1 MQPVWTQLYIIVVQ
15 KAEKRIINKINKVI
29 LMSMSYNMKTGFL
42 AAMVG
47 LAVLTSCGS
56 KQQRQAPSAVYK
68 TMKVAAKTVQLD
80 TKYSATIRGR
90 QDIDVFPQVGGT
102 LQKLCV
108 TEGQTVKK
116 GQTLFIIDQV
126 PYQAALNTAEAAL
139 KAAEA
144 QLATAELNY
153 NSRKQL
159 FEERVVSEFDMQT
172 AQNSMLSAKAA
183 VAQAKAQVVN
193 ARNSLSY
200 TVVKSP
206 SDGVVGTLPY
216 RQGALVGA
224 SMPQP
229 LTTVSDNS
237 QMYVYFSLN
246 ESELLKLARQY
257 GSIDSAV
264 VNMPPVRLLL
274 VDGSEYEELGKV
286 ESVSGVVDRQ
296 TGSVQ
301 LRAVFNN
308 PGKLLHSGS
317 TGNVIIPAT
326 YENAFVVPAAATVQ
340 TQDKFKVYIVDE
352 KGIAHSQLITILE
365 KDGGDEF
372 IVTSGLSG
380 GEEIVAEGAGMVKEG
395 QDVKKL
401 GQAQEQPQNTE
412 NK

>member
-1 MQPVWTQLYIIVVQ
+1 M
-15 KAEKRIINKINKVI
+15 R
-29 LMSMSYNMKTGFL
+29 MSYNIKTGL
-42 AAMVG
+42 LTAIVG
-47 LAVLTSCGS
+47 LAVLTSCGK
-56 KQQRQAPSAVYK
+56 KQQQQMPSAVYK
-68 TMKVAAKTVQLD
+68 TVKVSTQTIQLD

-90 QDIDVFPQVGGT
+90 QDIDVYPQVGGT

-126 PYQAALNTAEAAL
+126 PFQAALNTAEAAL

-144 QLATAELNY
+144 QQATAELNY

-159 FEERVVSEFDMQT
+159 FDERVVSEFDMQT
-172 AQNSMLSAKAA
+172 AHNSLLSAKAA

-216 RQGALVGA
+216 RQGALVGS
-224 SMPQP
+224 SMPKP
-229 LTTVSDNS
+229 LTTVSDNT

-246 ESELLKLARQY
+246 ESELLKLAREY

-274 VDGSEYEELGKV
+274 VDGSEYEEVGKV
-286 ESVSGVVDRQ
+286 ESVSGVVDRS

-308 PGKLLHSGS
+308 PNKLLHSGS

-326 YENAFVVPAAATVQ
+326 FENAIVVPAAATVQ
-340 TQDKFKVYIVDE
+340 TQDKFKVFIVDE
-352 KGIAHSQLITILE
+352 NGIAHSQLITINE
-365 KDGGDEF
+365 KDGGNEF
-372 IVTSGLSG
+372 IVTSGLKG

-401 GQAQEQPQNTE
+401 NQNQPAET
-412 NK
+412 K

>member
-1 MQPVWTQLYIIVVQ
+1 M
-15 KAEKRIINKINKVI
+15 R
-29 LMSMSYNMKTGFL
+29 MSYNIKTGL
-42 AAMVG
+42 LTAIVG
-47 LAVLTSCGS
+47 LAVLTSCGK
-56 KQQRQAPSAVYK
+56 KQQQQMPSAVYK
-68 TMKVAAKTVQLD
+68 TVKVSTQTIQLD
-80 TKYSATIRGR
+80 TEYSATIRGR
-90 QDIDVFPQVGGT
+90 QDIDVYPQVGGT

-126 PYQAALNTAEAAL
+126 PFQAALNTAEAAL

-144 QLATAELNY
+144 QQATAELNY

-159 FEERVVSEFDMQT
+159 FDERVVSEFDMQT
-172 AQNSMLSAKAA
+172 AHNALLSAKAA

-200 TVVKSP
+200 TIVKSP

-216 RQGALVGA
+216 RQGALVGS
-224 SMPQP
+224 SMPKP
-229 LTTVSDNS
+229 LTTVSDNT

-246 ESELLKLARQY
+246 ESELLKLAREY

-274 VDGSEYEELGKV
+274 VDGSEYEEVGKV
-286 ESVSGVVDRQ
+286 ESVSGVVDRS

-308 PGKLLHSGS
+308 PNKLLHSGS

-326 YENAFVVPAAATVQ
+326 FENVIVVPAAATVQ
-340 TQDKFKVYIVDE
+340 TQDKFKVFIVDE
-352 KGIAHSQLITILE
+352 NGIAHGQLITINE
-365 KDGGDEF
+365 KDGGNEF
-372 IVTSGLSG
+372 IVTSGLKG

-401 GQAQEQPQNTE
+401 NQNQPAET
-412 NK
+412 K

>member
-1 MQPVWTQLYIIVVQ
+1 M
-15 KAEKRIINKINKVI
+15 R
-29 LMSMSYNMKTGFL
+29 MSYNIKTGL
-42 AAMVG
+42 LTAIVG
-47 LAVLTSCGS
+47 LAVLTSCGK
-56 KQQRQAPSAVYK
+56 KQQQQMPSAVYK
-68 TMKVAAKTVQLD
+68 TVKVSTQTIQLD
-80 TKYSATIRGR
+80 TEYSATIRGR
-90 QDIDVFPQVGGT
+90 QDIDVYPQVGGT

-144 QLATAELNY
+144 QQATAELNY

-159 FEERVVSEFDMQT
+159 FDERVVSEFDMQT
-172 AQNSMLSAKAA
+172 AHNALLSAKAA

-216 RQGALVGA
+216 RQGALVGS
-224 SMPQP
+224 SMPKP

-246 ESELLKLARQY
+246 ESELLKLAREY

-274 VDGSEYEELGKV
+274 VDGSEYEEVGKV
-286 ESVSGVVDRQ
+286 ESVSGVVDRS

-308 PGKLLHSGS
+308 PNKLLHSGS

-326 YENAFVVPAAATVQ
+326 FENAIVVPAAATVQ
-340 TQDKFKVYIVDE
+340 TQDKFKVFIVDE
-352 KGIAHSQLITILE
+352 NGIAHSQLITINE
-365 KDGGDEF
+365 KDGGNEF
-372 IVTSGLSG
+372 IVTSGLKG

-401 GQAQEQPQNTE
+401 NQNQPAET
-412 NK
+412 K

>member
-1 MQPVWTQLYIIVVQ
+1 M
-15 KAEKRIINKINKVI
+15 R
-29 LMSMSYNMKTGFL
+29 MSYNIKTGL
-42 AAMVG
+42 LTAIVG
-47 LAVLTSCGS
+47 LAVLTSCGK
-56 KQQRQAPSAVYK
+56 KQQQQMPSAVYK
-68 TMKVAAKTVQLD
+68 TVKVSTQTIQLD
-80 TKYSATIRGR
+80 TEYSATIRGR
-90 QDIDVFPQVGGT
+90 QDIDVYPQVGGT

-126 PYQAALNTAEAAL
+126 PFQAALNTAEAAL

-144 QLATAELNY
+144 QQATAELNY

-159 FEERVVSEFDMQT
+159 FDERVVSEFDMQT
-172 AQNSMLSAKAA
+172 AHNALLSAKAA
-183 VAQAKAQVVN
+183 VAQAKAQVLN

-216 RQGALVGA
+216 RQGALVGS
-224 SMPQP
+224 SMPKP

-246 ESELLKLARQY
+246 ESELLKLAREY

-274 VDGSEYEELGKV
+274 VDGSEYEEVGKV
-286 ESVSGVVDRQ
+286 ESVSGVVDRS

-308 PGKLLHSGS
+308 PNKLLHSGS

-326 YENAFVVPAAATVQ
+326 FENAIVVPAAATVQ
-340 TQDKFKVYIVDE
+340 TQDKFKVFIVDE
-352 KGIAHSQLITILE
+352 NGIAHSQLITINE
-365 KDGGDEF
+365 KDGGNEF
-372 IVTSGLSG
+372 IVTSGLKG

-401 GQAQEQPQNTE
+401 NQNQPAET
-412 NK
+412 K

>member
-1 MQPVWTQLYIIVVQ
+1 
-15 KAEKRIINKINKVI
+15 
-29 LMSMSYNMKTGFL
+29 MSMSYNMKN
-42 AAMVG
+42 G
-47 LAVLTSCGS
+47 LLTLVAGLVVLTSCGS
-56 KQQRQAPSAVYK
+56 RQQRQTPSATYK
-68 TMKVAAKTVQLD
+68 TMKVTTKTIQLD
-80 TKYSATIRGR
+80 TKYTATIRGR
-90 QDIDVFPQVGGT
+90 QDIDVYPQVGGT

-126 PYQAALNTAEAAL
+126 PFQAALNTAEAAL

-144 QLATAELNY
+144 QQATAELNY
-153 NSRKQL
+153 NSRKKL
-159 FEERVVSEFDMQT
+159 FDERVVSEFDMQT
-172 AQNSMLSAKAA
+172 AHNSLLSAKAA

-216 RQGALVGA
+216 RQGALVGS

-246 ESELLKLARQY
+246 ETQLLKMAREY
-257 GSIDSAV
+257 GSLDSAV

-274 VDGSEYEELGKV
+274 VDGSEYDEMGKV
-286 ESVSGVVDRQ
+286 ESVSGVVDRN

-308 PGKLLHSGS
+308 PNKLLHSGS
-317 TGNVIIPAT
+317 TGNVVIPAT
-326 YENAFVVPAAATVQ
+326 FENAIVVPAAATVQ
-340 TQDKFKVYIVDE
+340 TQDKFKVFVVDAN
-352 KGIAHSQLITILE
+352 GIATSKLITIDE
-365 KDGGDEF
+365 KDGGNEF
-372 IVTSGLSG
+372 IVTSGLEG

-401 GQAQEQPQNTE
+401 NQNQNQNAET
-412 NK
+412 K

>member
-1 MQPVWTQLYIIVVQ
+1 M
-15 KAEKRIINKINKVI
+15 R
-29 LMSMSYNMKTGFL
+29 MSYNIKTGL
-42 AAMVG
+42 LTAIVG
-47 LAVLTSCGS
+47 LAVLTSCGK
-56 KQQRQAPSAVYK
+56 KQQQQMPSAVYK
-68 TMKVAAKTVQLD
+68 TVKVSTQTIQLD
-80 TKYSATIRGR
+80 TEYSATIRGR
-90 QDIDVFPQVGGT
+90 QDIDVYPQVGGT

-126 PYQAALNTAEAAL
+126 PFQAALNTAEAAL

-144 QLATAELNY
+144 QQATAELNY

-159 FEERVVSEFDMQT
+159 FDERVVSEFDMQT
-172 AQNSMLSAKAA
+172 AHNALLSAKAA

-216 RQGALVGA
+216 RQGALVGS
-224 SMPQP
+224 SMPKP

-246 ESELLKLARQY
+246 ESELLKLARKY

-274 VDGSEYEELGKV
+274 VDGSEYEEVGKV
-286 ESVSGVVDRQ
+286 ESVSGVVDRS

-308 PGKLLHSGS
+308 PNKLLHSGS

-326 YENAFVVPAAATVQ
+326 FENVIVVPAAATVQ
-340 TQDKFKVYIVDE
+340 TQDKFKVFIVDE
-352 KGIAHSQLITILE
+352 NGIAHSQLITINE
-365 KDGGDEF
+365 KDGGNEF
-372 IVTSGLSG
+372 IVTSGLKG

-401 GQAQEQPQNTE
+401 NQNQPAET
-412 NK
+412 K

>member
-1 MQPVWTQLYIIVVQ
+1 
-15 KAEKRIINKINKVI
+15 
-29 LMSMSYNMKTGFL
+29 MKTGFL
-42 AAMVG
+42 TAMVG

>member
-1 MQPVWTQLYIIVVQ
+1 M
-15 KAEKRIINKINKVI
+15 R
-29 LMSMSYNMKTGFL
+29 MSYNIKTGFL
-42 AAMVG
+42 TAIVG
-47 LAVLTSCGS
+47 LAVLTSCGK
-56 KQQRQAPSAVYK
+56 KQQQQMPSAVYK
-68 TMKVAAKTVQLD
+68 TVKVSTQTIQLD
-80 TKYSATIRGR
+80 TEYSATIRGR
-90 QDIDVFPQVGGT
+90 QDIDVYPQVGGT

-126 PYQAALNTAEAAL
+126 PFQAALNTAEAAL

-144 QLATAELNY
+144 QQATAELNY

-159 FEERVVSEFDMQT
+159 FDERVVSEFDMQT
-172 AQNSMLSAKAA
+172 AHNALLSAKAA

-216 RQGALVGA
+216 RQGALVGS
-224 SMPQP
+224 SMPKP

-246 ESELLKLARQY
+246 ESELLKLAREY

-274 VDGSEYEELGKV
+274 VDGSEYEEVGKV
-286 ESVSGVVDRQ
+286 ESVSGVVDRS

-308 PGKLLHSGS
+308 PNKLLHSGS

-326 YENAFVVPAAATVQ
+326 FENVIVVPAAATVQ
-340 TQDKFKVYIVDE
+340 TQDKFKVFIVDE
-352 KGIAHSQLITILE
+352 NGIAHSQLITINE
-365 KDGGDEF
+365 KDGGNEF
-372 IVTSGLSG
+372 IVTSGLKG

-401 GQAQEQPQNTE
+401 NQNQPAET
-412 NK
+412 K

>member
-1 MQPVWTQLYIIVVQ
+1 M
-15 KAEKRIINKINKVI
+15 R
-29 LMSMSYNMKTGFL
+29 MSYNIKTGL
-42 AAMVG
+42 LTAIVG
-47 LAVLTSCGS
+47 LAVLTSCGK
-56 KQQRQAPSAVYK
+56 KQQQQMPSAVYK
-68 TMKVAAKTVQLD
+68 TVKVSTQTIQLD
-80 TKYSATIRGR
+80 TEYSATIRGR
-90 QDIDVFPQVGGT
+90 QDIDVYPQVGGT

-126 PYQAALNTAEAAL
+126 PFQAALNTAEAAL

-144 QLATAELNY
+144 QQATAELNY

-159 FEERVVSEFDMQT
+159 FDERVVSEFDMQT
-172 AQNSMLSAKAA
+172 AHNALLSAKAA

-216 RQGALVGA
+216 RQGALVGS
-224 SMPQP
+224 SMPKP

-246 ESELLKLARQY
+246 ESELLKLAREY

-274 VDGSEYEELGKV
+274 VDGSEYEEVGKV
-286 ESVSGVVDRQ
+286 ESVSGVVDRS

-308 PGKLLHSGS
+308 PNKLLHSGS

-326 YENAFVVPAAATVQ
+326 FENVIVVPAAATVQ
-340 TQDKFKVYIVDE
+340 TQDKFKVFIVDE
-352 KGIAHSQLITILE
+352 NGIAHSQLITINE
-365 KDGGDEF
+365 KDGGNEF
-372 IVTSGLSG
+372 IVTSGLKG

-401 GQAQEQPQNTE
+401 NQSQPAET
-412 NK
+412 K

>member
-1 MQPVWTQLYIIVVQ
+1 
-15 KAEKRIINKINKVI
+15 
-29 LMSMSYNMKTGFL
+29 MSYNIKTGL
-42 AAMVG
+42 LTAIVG
-47 LAVLTSCGS
+47 LAVLTSCGK
-56 KQQRQAPSAVYK
+56 KQQQQMPSAVYK
-68 TMKVAAKTVQLD
+68 TVKVSTQTIQLD
-80 TKYSATIRGR
+80 TEYSATIRGR
-90 QDIDVFPQVGGT
+90 QDIDVYPQVGGT

-126 PYQAALNTAEAAL
+126 PFQAALNTAEAAL

-144 QLATAELNY
+144 QQATAELNY

-159 FEERVVSEFDMQT
+159 FDERVVSEFDMQT
-172 AQNSMLSAKAA
+172 AHNALLSAKAA

-216 RQGALVGA
+216 RQGALVGS
-224 SMPQP
+224 SMPKP

-246 ESELLKLARQY
+246 ESELLKLAREY

-274 VDGSEYEELGKV
+274 VDGSEYEEVGKV
-286 ESVSGVVDRQ
+286 ESVSGVVDRS

-308 PGKLLHSGS
+308 PNKLLHSGS

-326 YENAFVVPAAATVQ
+326 FENAIVVPAAATVQ
-340 TQDKFKVYIVDE
+340 TQDKFKVFIVDE
-352 KGIAHSQLITILE
+352 NGIAHSQLITINE
-365 KDGGDEF
+365 KDGGNEF
-372 IVTSGLSG
+372 IVTSGLKG

-401 GQAQEQPQNTE
+401 NQDQPAET
-412 NK
+412 K

>member
-1 MQPVWTQLYIIVVQ
+1 M
-15 KAEKRIINKINKVI
+15 R
-29 LMSMSYNMKTGFL
+29 MSYNIKTGL
-42 AAMVG
+42 LTAIVG
-47 LAVLTSCGS
+47 LAVLTSCGK
-56 KQQRQAPSAVYK
+56 KQQQQMPSAVYK
-68 TMKVAAKTVQLD
+68 TVKVSTQTIQLD
-80 TKYSATIRGR
+80 TEYSATIRGR
-90 QDIDVFPQVGGT
+90 QDIDVYPQVGGT

-126 PYQAALNTAEAAL
+126 PFQAALNTAEAAL

-144 QLATAELNY
+144 QQATAELNY

-159 FEERVVSEFDMQT
+159 FDERVVSEFDMQT
-172 AQNSMLSAKAA
+172 AHNALLSAKAA

-216 RQGALVGA
+216 RQGALVGS
-224 SMPQP
+224 SMPKP

-246 ESELLKLARQY
+246 ESELLKLAREY

-274 VDGSEYEELGKV
+274 VDGSEYEEVGKV
-286 ESVSGVVDRQ
+286 ESVSGVVDRS

-308 PGKLLHSGS
+308 PNKLLHSGS

-326 YENAFVVPAAATVQ
+326 FENVIVVPATATVQ
-340 TQDKFKVYIVDE
+340 TQDKFKVFIVDE
-352 KGIAHSQLITILE
+352 NGIAHSQLITINE
-365 KDGGDEF
+365 KDGGNEF
-372 IVTSGLSG
+372 IVTSGLKG

-401 GQAQEQPQNTE
+401 NQNQPAET
-412 NK
+412 K

>member
-1 MQPVWTQLYIIVVQ
+1 M
-15 KAEKRIINKINKVI
+15 R
-29 LMSMSYNMKTGFL
+29 MSYNIKTGL
-42 AAMVG
+42 LTAIVG
-47 LAVLTSCGS
+47 LAVLTSCGK
-56 KQQRQAPSAVYK
+56 KQQQQMPSAIYK
-68 TMKVAAKTVQLD
+68 TVKVSTQTIQLD
-80 TKYSATIRGR
+80 TEYSATIRGR
-90 QDIDVFPQVGGT
+90 QDIDVYPQVGGT

-126 PYQAALNTAEAAL
+126 PFQAALNTAEAAL

-144 QLATAELNY
+144 QQATAELNY

-159 FEERVVSEFDMQT
+159 FDERVVSEFDMQT
-172 AQNSMLSAKAA
+172 AHNALLSAKAA

-200 TVVKSP
+200 TIVKSP

-216 RQGALVGA
+216 RQGALVGS
-224 SMPQP
+224 SMPKP
-229 LTTVSDNS
+229 LTTVSDNT

-246 ESELLKLARQY
+246 ESELLKLAREY
-257 GSIDSAV
+257 GSIDSAI

-274 VDGSEYEELGKV
+274 VDGSEYEEVGKV
-286 ESVSGVVDRQ
+286 ESVSGVVDRS

-308 PGKLLHSGS
+308 PNKLLHSGS

-326 YENAFVVPAAATVQ
+326 FENVIVVPAAATVQ
-340 TQDKFKVYIVDE
+340 TQDKFKVFIVDE
-352 KGIAHSQLITILE
+352 NGIAHGQLITINE
-365 KDGGDEF
+365 KDGGNEF
-372 IVTSGLSG
+372 IVTSGLKG

-401 GQAQEQPQNTE
+401 NQNQPAET
-412 NK
+412 K

>member
-1 MQPVWTQLYIIVVQ
+1 M
-15 KAEKRIINKINKVI
+15 R
-29 LMSMSYNMKTGFL
+29 MSYNIKTGL
-42 AAMVG
+42 LTAIVG
-47 LAVLTSCGS
+47 LAVLTSCGK
-56 KQQRQAPSAVYK
+56 KQQQQMPSAVYK
-68 TMKVAAKTVQLD
+68 TVKVSTQTIQLD
-80 TKYSATIRGR
+80 TEYSATIRGR
-90 QDIDVFPQVGGT
+90 QDIDVYPQVGGT

-126 PYQAALNTAEAAL
+126 PFQAALNTAEAAL

-144 QLATAELNY
+144 QQATAELNY

-159 FEERVVSEFDMQT
+159 FDERVVSEFDMQT
-172 AQNSMLSAKAA
+172 AHNALLSAKAA

-216 RQGALVGA
+216 RQGALVGS
-224 SMPQP
+224 SMPKP

-246 ESELLKLARQY
+246 ESELLKLAREY

-274 VDGSEYEELGKV
+274 VDGSEYEEVGKV
-286 ESVSGVVDRQ
+286 ESVSGVVDRS

-308 PGKLLHSGS
+308 PNKLLHSGS

-326 YENAFVVPAAATVQ
+326 FENAIVVPAAATVQ
-340 TQDKFKVYIVDE
+340 TQDKFKVFIVDE
-352 KGIAHSQLITILE
+352 NGIAHSQLITINE
-365 KDGGDEF
+365 KDGGNEF
-372 IVTSGLSG
+372 IVTSGLKG

-401 GQAQEQPQNTE
+401 NQDQPAET
-412 NK
+412 K

>member
-1 MQPVWTQLYIIVVQ
+1 
-15 KAEKRIINKINKVI
+15 
-29 LMSMSYNMKTGFL
+29 MKNGFL

>member
-1 MQPVWTQLYIIVVQ
+1 M
-15 KAEKRIINKINKVI
+15 R
-29 LMSMSYNMKTGFL
+29 MSYNIKTGL
-42 AAMVG
+42 LTAIVG
-47 LAVLTSCGS
+47 LAVLTSCGK
-56 KQQRQAPSAVYK
+56 KQQQQMPSAVYK
-68 TMKVAAKTVQLD
+68 TVKVSTQTIQLD
-80 TKYSATIRGR
+80 TEYSATIRGR
-90 QDIDVFPQVGGT
+90 QDIDVYPQVGGT

-126 PYQAALNTAEAAL
+126 PFQAALNTAEAAL

-144 QLATAELNY
+144 QQATAELNY

-159 FEERVVSEFDMQT
+159 FDERVVSEFDMQT
-172 AQNSMLSAKAA
+172 AHNSLLSAKAA

-206 SDGVVGTLPY
+206 SDRVVGTLPY
-216 RQGALVGA
+216 RQGALVGS
-224 SMPQP
+224 SMPKP

-246 ESELLKLARQY
+246 ESELLKLAREY

-274 VDGSEYEELGKV
+274 VDGSEYEEVGKV
-286 ESVSGVVDRQ
+286 ESVSGVVDRS

-308 PGKLLHSGS
+308 PNKLLHSGS

-326 YENAFVVPAAATVQ
+326 FENVIVVPAAATVQ
-340 TQDKFKVYIVDE
+340 TQDKFKVFIVDE
-352 KGIAHSQLITILE
+352 NGIAHSQLITINE
-365 KDGGDEF
+365 KDGGNEF
-372 IVTSGLSG
+372 IVTSGLKG

-401 GQAQEQPQNTE
+401 NQNQPAET
-412 NK
+412 K

>member
-1 MQPVWTQLYIIVVQ
+1 M
-15 KAEKRIINKINKVI
+15 R
-29 LMSMSYNMKTGFL
+29 MSYNIKTGL
-42 AAMVG
+42 LTAIVG
-47 LAVLTSCGS
+47 LAVLTSCGK
-56 KQQRQAPSAVYK
+56 KQQQQMPSAVYK
-68 TMKVAAKTVQLD
+68 TVKVSTQTIQLD
-80 TKYSATIRGR
+80 TEYSATIRGR
-90 QDIDVFPQVGGT
+90 QDIDVYPQVGGT

-108 TEGQTVKK
+108 TEGQTVKR

-126 PYQAALNTAEAAL
+126 PFQAALNTAEAAL

-144 QLATAELNY
+144 QQATAELNY

-159 FEERVVSEFDMQT
+159 FDERVVSEFDMQT
-172 AQNSMLSAKAA
+172 AHNALLSAKAA

-216 RQGALVGA
+216 RQGALVGS
-224 SMPQP
+224 SMPKP

-246 ESELLKLARQY
+246 ESELLKLAREY

-274 VDGSEYEELGKV
+274 VDGSEYEEVGKV
-286 ESVSGVVDRQ
+286 ESVSGVVDRS

-308 PGKLLHSGS
+308 PNKLLHSGS

-326 YENAFVVPAAATVQ
+326 FENVIVVPAAATVQ
-340 TQDKFKVYIVDE
+340 TQDKFKVFIVDE
-352 KGIAHSQLITILE
+352 NGIAHSQLITINE
-365 KDGGDEF
+365 KDGGNEF
-372 IVTSGLSG
+372 IVTSGLKG

-401 GQAQEQPQNTE
+401 NQNQPAET
-412 NK
+412 K

>member
-1 MQPVWTQLYIIVVQ
+1 M
-15 KAEKRIINKINKVI
+15 R
-29 LMSMSYNMKTGFL
+29 MSYNIKTGFL
-42 AAMVG
+42 TAIVG
-47 LAVLTSCGS
+47 LAVLTSCGK
-56 KQQRQAPSAVYK
+56 KQQQQMPSAVYK
-68 TMKVAAKTVQLD
+68 TVKVSTQTIQLD
-80 TKYSATIRGR
+80 TEYSATIRGR
-90 QDIDVFPQVGGT
+90 QDIDVYPQVGGT

-126 PYQAALNTAEAAL
+126 PFQAALNTAEAAL

-144 QLATAELNY
+144 QQATAELNY

-159 FEERVVSEFDMQT
+159 FDERVVSEFDMQT
-172 AQNSMLSAKAA
+172 AHNALLSAKAA

-216 RQGALVGA
+216 RQGALVGS
-224 SMPQP
+224 SMPKP

-246 ESELLKLARQY
+246 ESELLKLAREY

-274 VDGSEYEELGKV
+274 VDGSEYEEVGKV
-286 ESVSGVVDRQ
+286 ESVSGVVDRS

-308 PGKLLHSGS
+308 PNKLLHSGS

-326 YENAFVVPAAATVQ
+326 FENAIVVPAAATVQ
-340 TQDKFKVYIVDE
+340 TQDKFKVFIVDE
-352 KGIAHSQLITILE
+352 NGIAHSQLITINE
-365 KDGGDEF
+365 KDGGNEF
-372 IVTSGLSG
+372 IVTSGLKG

-401 GQAQEQPQNTE
+401 NQNQPAET
-412 NK
+412 K

>member
-1 MQPVWTQLYIIVVQ
+1 M
-15 KAEKRIINKINKVI
+15 R
-29 LMSMSYNMKTGFL
+29 MSYNIKTGL
-42 AAMVG
+42 LTAIVG
-47 LAVLTSCGS
+47 LAVLTSCGK
-56 KQQRQAPSAVYK
+56 KQQQQMPSAVYK
-68 TMKVAAKTVQLD
+68 TVKVSTQTIQLD
-80 TKYSATIRGR
+80 TEYSATIRGR
-90 QDIDVFPQVGGT
+90 QDIDVYPQVGGT

-126 PYQAALNTAEAAL
+126 PFQAALNTAEAAL

-144 QLATAELNY
+144 QQATAELNY

-159 FEERVVSEFDMQT
+159 FDERVVSEFDMQT
-172 AQNSMLSAKAA
+172 AHNALLSAKAS

-216 RQGALVGA
+216 RQGALVGS
-224 SMPQP
+224 SMPKP

-246 ESELLKLARQY
+246 ESELLKLAREY

-274 VDGSEYEELGKV
+274 VDGSEYEEVGKV
-286 ESVSGVVDRQ
+286 ESVSGVVDRS

-308 PGKLLHSGS
+308 PNKLLHSGS

-326 YENAFVVPAAATVQ
+326 FENVIVVPAAATVQ
-340 TQDKFKVYIVDE
+340 TQDKFKVFIVDE
-352 KGIAHSQLITILE
+352 NGIAHSQLITINE
-365 KDGGDEF
+365 KDGGNEF
-372 IVTSGLSG
+372 IVTSGLKG

-401 GQAQEQPQNTE
+401 NQNQPAET
-412 NK
+412 K

>member
-1 MQPVWTQLYIIVVQ
+1 M
-15 KAEKRIINKINKVI
+15 R
-29 LMSMSYNMKTGFL
+29 MSYNIKTGL
-42 AAMVG
+42 LTAIVG
-47 LAVLTSCGS
+47 LAVLTSCGK
-56 KQQRQAPSAVYK
+56 KQQQQMPSAVYK
-68 TMKVAAKTVQLD
+68 TVKVSTQTIQLD
-80 TKYSATIRGR
+80 TEYSATIRGR
-90 QDIDVFPQVGGT
+90 QDIDVYPQVGGT

-126 PYQAALNTAEAAL
+126 PFQAALNTAEAAL

-144 QLATAELNY
+144 QQATAELNY

-159 FEERVVSEFDMQT
+159 FDERVVSEFDMQT
-172 AQNSMLSAKAA
+172 AHNALLSAKAA

-216 RQGALVGA
+216 RQGALVGS
-224 SMPQP
+224 SMPKP

-246 ESELLKLARQY
+246 ESELLKLAREY

-274 VDGSEYEELGKV
+274 VDGSEYEEVGKV
-286 ESVSGVVDRQ
+286 ESVSGVVDRS

-308 PGKLLHSGS
+308 PNKLLHSGS

-326 YENAFVVPAAATVQ
+326 FENVIVVPAAATVQ
-340 TQDKFKVYIVDE
+340 IQDKFKVFIVDE
-352 KGIAHSQLITILE
+352 NGIAHSQLITINE
-365 KDGGDEF
+365 KDGGNEF
-372 IVTSGLSG
+372 IVTSGLKG

-401 GQAQEQPQNTE
+401 NQNQPAET
-412 NK
+412 K

>member
-1 MQPVWTQLYIIVVQ
+1 M
-15 KAEKRIINKINKVI
+15 R
-29 LMSMSYNMKTGFL
+29 MSYNIKTGL
-42 AAMVG
+42 LTAIVG
-47 LAVLTSCGS
+47 LAVLTSCGK
-56 KQQRQAPSAVYK
+56 KQQQQMPSAVYK
-68 TMKVAAKTVQLD
+68 TVKVSTQTIQLD
-80 TKYSATIRGR
+80 TEYSATIRGR
-90 QDIDVFPQVGGT
+90 QDIDVYPQVGGT

-126 PYQAALNTAEAAL
+126 PFQAALNTAEAAL

-144 QLATAELNY
+144 QQATAELNY

-159 FEERVVSEFDMQT
+159 FDERVVSEFDMQT
-172 AQNSMLSAKAA
+172 AHNALLSAKAA

-216 RQGALVGA
+216 RQGALVGS
-224 SMPQP
+224 SMPKP

-246 ESELLKLARQY
+246 ESELLKLAREY

-274 VDGSEYEELGKV
+274 VDGSEYEEVGKV
-286 ESVSGVVDRQ
+286 ESVSGVVDRS

-308 PGKLLHSGS
+308 PNKLLHSGS

-326 YENAFVVPAAATVQ
+326 FENVIVVPAAATVQ
-340 TQDKFKVYIVDE
+340 TQDKFKVFIVDE
-352 KGIAHSQLITILE
+352 NGIAHSQLITINE
-365 KDGGDEF
+365 KDGGNEF
-372 IVTSGLSG
+372 IVTSGLNG

-401 GQAQEQPQNTE
+401 NQNQPAET
-412 NK
+412 K

>member
-1 MQPVWTQLYIIVVQ
+1 M
-15 KAEKRIINKINKVI
+15 R
-29 LMSMSYNMKTGFL
+29 MSYNIKTGFL
-42 AAMVG
+42 TAIVG
-47 LAVLTSCGS
+47 LAVLTSCGK
-56 KQQRQAPSAVYK
+56 KQQQQMPSAVYK
-68 TMKVAAKTVQLD
+68 TVKVSTQTIQLD
-80 TKYSATIRGR
+80 TEYSATIRGR
-90 QDIDVFPQVGGT
+90 QDIDVYPQVGGT

-126 PYQAALNTAEAAL
+126 PFQAALNTAEAAL

-144 QLATAELNY
+144 QQATAELNY

-159 FEERVVSEFDMQT
+159 FDERVVSEFDMQT
-172 AQNSMLSAKAA
+172 AHNALLSAKAA

-216 RQGALVGA
+216 RQGALVGS
-224 SMPQP
+224 SMPKP

-246 ESELLKLARQY
+246 ESELLKLAREY
-257 GSIDSAV
+257 GSMDSAV

-274 VDGSEYEELGKV
+274 VDGSEYNEVGKV
-286 ESVSGVVDRQ
+286 ESVSGVVDRA

-308 PGKLLHSGS
+308 PNKLLHSGS
-317 TGNVIIPAT
+317 TGKVVIPAT
-326 YENAFVVPAAATVQ
+326 FENVIVVPTAATVQ
-340 TQDKFKVYIVDE
+340 TQDKFKVFIVDE
-352 KGIAHSQLITILE
+352 KGIAHSQLITINE

-372 IVTSGLSG
+372 IVTSGLKG

-401 GQAQEQPQNTE
+401 GQNQPTE
-412 NK
+412 TETK

>member
-1 MQPVWTQLYIIVVQ
+1 M
-15 KAEKRIINKINKVI
+15 R
-29 LMSMSYNMKTGFL
+29 MSYNIKTGL
-42 AAMVG
+42 LTAIVG
-47 LAVLTSCGS
+47 LAVLTSCGK
-56 KQQRQAPSAVYK
+56 KQQQQMPSAVYK
-68 TMKVAAKTVQLD
+68 TVKVSTQTIQLD
-80 TKYSATIRGR
+80 TEYSATIRGR
-90 QDIDVFPQVGGT
+90 QDIDVYPQVGGT

-126 PYQAALNTAEAAL
+126 PFQAALNTAEAAL

-144 QLATAELNY
+144 QQATAELNY

-159 FEERVVSEFDMQT
+159 FDERVVSEFDMQT
-172 AQNSMLSAKAA
+172 AHNSLLSAKAA

-216 RQGALVGA
+216 RQGALVGS
-224 SMPQP
+224 SMPKP
-229 LTTVSDNS
+229 LTTVSDNT

-246 ESELLKLARQY
+246 ESELLKLAREY
-257 GSIDSAV
+257 GSIDSAI

-274 VDGSEYEELGKV
+274 VDGSEYEEVGKV
-286 ESVSGVVDRQ
+286 ESVSGVVDRS

-308 PGKLLHSGS
+308 PNKLLHSGS

-326 YENAFVVPAAATVQ
+326 FENVIVVPAAATVQ
-340 TQDKFKVYIVDE
+340 TQDKFKVFIVDE
-352 KGIAHSQLITILE
+352 NGIAHSQLITINE
-365 KDGGDEF
+365 KDGGNEF
-372 IVTSGLSG
+372 IVTSGLKG

-401 GQAQEQPQNTE
+401 NQNQPAET
-412 NK
+412 K

>member
-1 MQPVWTQLYIIVVQ
+1 
-15 KAEKRIINKINKVI
+15 
-29 LMSMSYNMKTGFL
+29 MKTGFL

-326 YENAFVVPAAATVQ
+326 YENAFVVPATATVQ

>member
-1 MQPVWTQLYIIVVQ
+1 M
-15 KAEKRIINKINKVI
+15 R
-29 LMSMSYNMKTGFL
+29 MSYNIKTGL
-42 AAMVG
+42 LTAIVG
-47 LAVLTSCGS
+47 LAVLTSCGK
-56 KQQRQAPSAVYK
+56 KQQQQMPSAVYK
-68 TMKVAAKTVQLD
+68 TVKVSTQTIQLD
-80 TKYSATIRGR
+80 TEYSATIRGR
-90 QDIDVFPQVGGT
+90 QDIDVYPQVGGT

-126 PYQAALNTAEAAL
+126 PFQAALNTAEAAL

-144 QLATAELNY
+144 QQATAELNY

-159 FEERVVSEFDMQT
+159 FDERVVSEFDMQT
-172 AQNSMLSAKAA
+172 AHNALLSAKAA

-216 RQGALVGA
+216 RQGALVGS
-224 SMPQP
+224 SMPKP

-246 ESELLKLARQY
+246 ESELLKLAREY

-274 VDGSEYEELGKV
+274 VDGSEYEEVGKV
-286 ESVSGVVDRQ
+286 ESVSGVVDRS

-308 PGKLLHSGS
+308 PNKLLHSGS

-326 YENAFVVPAAATVQ
+326 FENVIVVPAAATVQ
-340 TQDKFKVYIVDE
+340 TQDKFKVFIVD
-352 KGIAHSQLITILE
+352 KNGIAHSQLITINE
-365 KDGGDEF
+365 KDGGNEF
-372 IVTSGLSG
+372 IVTSGLKG

-401 GQAQEQPQNTE
+401 NQNQPAET
-412 NK
+412 K

>member
-1 MQPVWTQLYIIVVQ
+1 M
-15 KAEKRIINKINKVI
+15 R
-29 LMSMSYNMKTGFL
+29 MSYNIKTGL
-42 AAMVG
+42 LTAIVG
-47 LAVLTSCGS
+47 LAVLTSCGK
-56 KQQRQAPSAVYK
+56 KQQQQMPSAVYK
-68 TMKVAAKTVQLD
+68 TVKVSTQTIQLD
-80 TKYSATIRGR
+80 TEYSATIRGR
-90 QDIDVFPQVGGT
+90 QDIDVYPQVGGT

-126 PYQAALNTAEAAL
+126 PFQAALNTAEAAL

-144 QLATAELNY
+144 QQATAELNY

-159 FEERVVSEFDMQT
+159 FDERVVSEFDMQT
-172 AQNSMLSAKAA
+172 AHNALLSAKAA

-216 RQGALVGA
+216 RQGALVGS
-224 SMPQP
+224 SMPKP

-246 ESELLKLARQY
+246 ESELLKLAREY

-274 VDGSEYEELGKV
+274 VDGSEYEEVGKV
-286 ESVSGVVDRQ
+286 ESVSGVVDRS

-308 PGKLLHSGS
+308 PNKLLHSGS

-326 YENAFVVPAAATVQ
+326 FENVIVVPAAATVQ
-340 TQDKFKVYIVDE
+340 TQDKFKVFTVDE
-352 KGIAHSQLITILE
+352 NGIAHSQLITINE
-365 KDGGDEF
+365 KDGGNEF
-372 IVTSGLSG
+372 IVTSGLKG

-401 GQAQEQPQNTE
+401 NQNQPAET
-412 NK
+412 K